1 MRRQARLTAA
11 SLLALAIAGCTLPRG
26 AAIQGEVL
34 RATDA
39 ENPGFAVYP
48 VNRGLL
54 PQVAAW
60 PAPDAAAQRK
70 WPRHSKGEPGQIVA
84 PGDTVEITIWDSDAN
99 SLLAAPESKAVQL
112 QTMQVT
118 PAGTVFLPY
127 VGQIPIAGMAPDR
140 ARETVQERLSALIP
154 SAQVQIN
161 VQPGIRNSVS
171 LVGGIRQPGSY
182 PLLSRDMTALGL
194 ISQGGGVSETLENP
208 QARLVRGNDYYAIS
222 LDRLYAEPDLD
233 ATLRP
238 GDKLFVEEDKR
249 YFLSLGA
256 TGSEMQ
262 IPFNREE
269 VTALDALSLAGGI
282 SDQRADP
289 KGILILR
296 EYPVSAVVPA
306 AAAPAVGPGDTR
318 VIFAVDLTTA
328 DGLFSAGRFRIMPR
342 DLVLAT
348 ESPVTSART
357 ILGLFGATLG
367 IVNTLEN

>member
-1 MRRQARLTAA
+1 MTRRARLTAA

-26 AAIQGEVL
+26 AAIESEVL

-39 ENPGFAVYP
+39 GNPGFAVYA
-48 VNRGLL
+48 VNRALL
-54 PQVAAW
+54 PQVASW
-60 PAPDAAAQRK
+60 PAPDPAALRK

-84 PGDTVEITIWDSDAN
+84 PGDTVDITIWDSDAN

-127 VGQIPIAGMAPDR
+127 VGQIRIAGMAPDR
-140 ARETVQERLSALIP
+140 ARETVQGRLSALIP

-161 VQPGIRNSVS
+161 VQPGLKNSVS

-182 PLLSRDMTALGL
+182 PLLTRDLTVLGL
-194 ISQGGGVSETLENP
+194 VAQGGGVSETLENP
-208 QARLVRGNDYYAIS
+208 QARLVRGSDYYAIS

-256 TGSEMQ
+256 TGSESQ

-269 VTALDALSLAGGI
+269 ITALDALSMAGGI
-282 SDQRADP
+282 SDQRANP

-296 EYPVSAVVPA
+296 EYPVGAVVPA
-306 AAAPAVGPGDTR
+306 TAAPAVGPGDTR

-328 DGLFSAGRFRIMPR
+328 DGLFSAGQFRIMPR

-348 ESPVTSART
+348 ESPITSVRT
-357 ILGLFGATLG
+357 ILGLFGTSLG

>member
-1 MRRQARLTAA
+1 MRRQAGLTAA
-11 SLLALAIAGCTLPRG
+11 SLLALAVAGCTLPRG
-26 AAIQGEVL
+26 AALQGEVL

-39 ENPGFAVYP
+39 ENPGFAVYA
-48 VNRGLL
+48 VDRALL
-54 PQVAAW
+54 PQVAGW
-60 PAPDAAAQRK
+60 PVPDASALRR
-70 WPRHSKGEPGQIVA
+70 WPRHSPGEPGQIVA
-84 PGDTVEITIWDSDAN
+84 AGDTVDITIWDSDAN
-99 SLLAAPESKAVQL
+99 SLLAAPESKAAQL

-118 PAGTVFLPY
+118 PSGTIFLPY
-127 VGQIPIAGMAPDR
+127 VGQIHIAGMAPDR
-140 ARETVQERLSALIP
+140 ARETVQDRLGALIP

-161 VQPGIRNSVS
+161 VAPGPNNSVS
-171 LVGGIRQPGSY
+171 LVGGISQPGTY
-182 PLLSRDMTALGL
+182 PLVTRDMTVLGL
-194 ISQGGGVSETLENP
+194 IAQGGGVSAALENP
-208 QARLVRGNDYYAIS
+208 QARLVRGNAYYAIA

-256 TGSEMQ
+256 TGSESQ

-269 VTALDALSLAGGI
+269 ITALDALTMAGGI

-306 AAAPAVGPGDTR
+306 AAAPTVGPADAR

-328 DGLFSAGRFRIMPR
+328 DGLFSAGQFRILPR

-357 ILGLFGATLG
+357 ILGLFGASLG

>member
-39 ENPGFAVYP
+39 ENPGFAVYA
-48 VNRGLL
+48 VNRALL

-70 WPRHSKGEPGQIVA
+70 WPRHSTGEPGQIVA

-140 ARETVQERLSALIP
+140 ARETVQDRLSTLIP
-154 SAQVQIN
+154 SAQVQIS
-161 VQPGIRNSVS
+161 VRPGPKNSVA
-171 LVGGIRQPGSY
+171 LVGGIRQPGTY
-182 PLLSRDMTALGL
+182 PLVTRDMTVLGL
-194 ISQGGGVSETLENP
+194 ISQGGGVSEALENP
-208 QARLVRGNDYYAIS
+208 QARLVRGTDYFAIS
-222 LDRLYAEPDLD
+222 IERLYAEPDLD
-233 ATLRP
+233 ATLQP
-238 GDKLFVEEDKR
+238 GDKLFVEEDRR

-256 TGSEMQ
+256 TGSERQ
-262 IPFNREE
+262 IAFNREE
-269 VTALDALSLAGGI
+269 MTALDALSMAGGI

-296 EYPVSAVVPA
+296 EYPAAAVVSPSAPA
-306 AAAPAVGPGDTR
+306 AGPADSR
-318 VIFAVDLTTA
+318 VIFAVDLTSA

-357 ILGLFGATLG
+357 ILGLFGTTLG